1 MGIIQRQG
9 FKSTFVSYVGVFIG
23 AVSTLTIYSVE
34 KEFYGL
40 YQFLFSTASLL
51 LPVIIFGGSSI
62 AVRFHPKNQKD
73 DPAYRN
79 LLSFLMMQVL
89 LGILFS
95 ALLLVVLGDRVYDM
109 LIQKDDDPLVQKYL
123 FVAFPMACLMG
134 LNAVLTAYIS
144 NYGRIVVPEIAN
156 RLWQKIALPILIV
169 LVMVNVLNPDQYV
182 VGMMAMLTVATF
194 ILVIYLFRLDRPTLA
209 FPSFLLNPVKR
220 KAVFSFGLFAIL
232 NEMGTQLA
240 FNVDKVMI
248 GTMVDLTNTGAYGI
262 LTFMVNVMLIP
273 GGALYRI
280 ATPIVARSL
289 VEKDMERTG
298 DIYSRTSLVLT
309 VLGALIL
316 GPVLI
321 NIDEIVSLL
330 PRSQE
335 FNGFFLIILFA
346 GLAKWFELA
355 TSINTQ
361 IIVYSNYYRFNLVAL
376 IALGVLNVVMNYWL
390 ISKQGIVGAAL
401 ATLLSLT
408 LY

>member
-1 MGIIQRQG
+1 
-9 FKSTFVSYVGVFIG
+9 
-23 AVSTLTIYSVE
+23 
-34 KEFYGL
+34 
-40 YQFLFSTASLL
+40 
-51 LPVIIFGGSSI
+51 
-62 AVRFHPKNQKD
+62 
-73 DPAYRN
+73 
-79 LLSFLMMQVL
+79 
-89 LGILFS
+89 
-95 ALLLVVLGDRVYDM
+95 
-109 LIQKDDDPLVQKYL
+109 
-123 FVAFPMACLMG
+123 
-134 LNAVLTAYIS
+134 
-144 NYGRIVVPEIAN
+144 
-156 RLWQKIALPILIV
+156 
-169 LVMVNVLNPDQYV
+169 
-182 VGMMAMLTVATF
+182 
-194 ILVIYLFRLDRPTLA
+194 
-209 FPSFLLNPVKR
+209 
-220 KAVFSFGLFAIL
+220 
-232 NEMGTQLA
+232 
-240 FNVDKVMI
+240 
-248 GTMVDLTNTGAYGI
+248 
-262 LTFMVNVMLIP
+262 MLIP

-408 LY
+408 LYNLIKLLFIYMKMGLQPFSLNTLKIVIWAIISFLAVFYLPKTNSAWASLFLFSTIFVVLFMGPILWRRWVPDLNDFIANGLHWFRNRWRK